1 MVGKSQNLW
10 QVDNTY
16 KWHLS
21 QRRNI
26 KWKEKNKEKG
36 FEITE
41 NEHKLSIDN
50 CNLKLTT
57 QNIIN

>member
-1 MVGKSQNLW
+1 MK
-10 QVDNTY
+10 
-16 KWHLS
+16 K
-21 QRRNI
+21 
-26 KWKEKNKEKG
+26 KNKEKY

-41 NEHKLSIDN
+41 NENKPSIDS

>member
-1 MVGKSQNLW
+1 MKR
-10 QVDNTY
+10 
-16 KWHLS
+16 KK
-21 QRRNI
+21 I
-26 KWKEKNKEKG
+26 KKILKY

-41 NEHKLSIDN
+41 NENKPSIDS